1 MEFLTGLAYPQSY
14 TAQNAVIAP
23 FIKFTLGDM
32 YKGKE
37 SFIESLSYTIDDTTP
52 WEIEEKNYIL
62 PTIIDTSVTLKF
74 VEARNNTKSD
84 SFYSQGSIT

>member
-1 MEFLTGLAYPQSY
+1 
-14 TAQNAVIAP
+14 
-23 FIKFTLGDM
+23 M